1 MQADFTIYFHHKM
14 LKKKICLLGSYGV
27 GKTSL
32 VARFVHSLFSDKYH
46 TTVGVKI
53 DKKVVVSGEQEVT
66 LMIWDMAGEED
77 GAPVKLDQVKD
88 AAGYLLVM
96 DGTRAKTLEVARN
109 IQSRV
114 EARIGPQPFILLVN
128 KVDLRDQWEIAGS
141 TWDGLRE
148 DGWTILE
155 TSAKTGDRVG
165 EAFSSLTS
173 RILSSADN
181 DDEDD

>member
-1 MQADFTIYFHHKM
+1 M

-32 VARFVHSLFSDKYH
+32 VARFVHSLFADKYH

-53 DKKVVVSGEQEVT
+53 DKKVVVSGEREVT

-96 DGTRAKTLEVARN
+96 DGTRAKTLDVARN
-109 IQSRV
+109 LQSRV
-114 EARIGPQPFILLVN
+114 ESRIGAQPFILLVN
-128 KVDLRDQWEIAGS
+128 KVDLRDQWEIPGS
-141 TWDGLRE
+141 TWDNLKE

-155 TSAKTGDRVG
+155 TSAKTGDRVD
-165 EAFSSLTS
+165 EAFSALTS
-173 RILSSADN
+173 RILNSEEDGNEAD
-181 DDEDD
+181 DD